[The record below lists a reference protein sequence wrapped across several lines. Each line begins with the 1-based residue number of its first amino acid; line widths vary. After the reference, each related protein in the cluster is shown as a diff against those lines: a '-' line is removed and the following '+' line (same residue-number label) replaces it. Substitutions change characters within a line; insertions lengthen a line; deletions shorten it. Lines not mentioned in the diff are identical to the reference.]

1 MTETSSTATRGG
13 DVQVPPSVPR
23 IRRPVLRYLGVM
35 GLRALGWRITG
46 AFPDLPKFVVA
57 VGPHTSNWDFAIAFL
72 AYLALELRAS
82 WLGKHTIFGF
92 PWGPILRHFGGI
104 PVRRQ
109 VAQSIVAR
117 AVSEF
122 ERHDAFLLALAPE
135 GTRRRV
141 SSWRSGFHRIALGAG
156 VPIVAV
162 ALDFGNREVQL
173 GPAFHPTADFAV
185 DLKLLADRYAEV
197 TPKRP
202 ELYDPRPT
210 A

>member
-1 MTETSSTATRGG
+1 MTESSSRTITRG
-13 DVQVPPSVPR
+13 DVQVPVSVPR
-23 IRRPVLRYLGVM
+23 IRRPVLRYLGVI
-35 GLRALGWRITG
+35 GLRVLGWRITG

-57 VGPHTSNWDFAIAFL
+57 IGPHTSNWDFAIAFL

-104 PVRRQ
+104 PVQRQ
-109 VAQSIVAR
+109 AAQAVVAT

-122 ERHDAFLLALAPE
+122 ECHEAFLLALAPE

-141 SSWRSGFHRIALGAG
+141 SKWRSGFHRIALGAR

-162 ALDFGNREVQL
+162 ALDFGKREVQL
-173 GPAFHPTADFAV
+173 GPVFHPTADFAV
-185 DLKLLADRYAEV
+185 DLKRLADRYAEV

-202 ELYDPRPT
+202 EMYDPRPT